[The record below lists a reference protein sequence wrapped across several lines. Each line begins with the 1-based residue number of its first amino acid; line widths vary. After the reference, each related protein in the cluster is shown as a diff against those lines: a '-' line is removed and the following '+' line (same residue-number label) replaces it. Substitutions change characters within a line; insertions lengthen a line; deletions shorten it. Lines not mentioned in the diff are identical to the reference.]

1 MALPSRLGAF
11 MVGTAVGAAQGFYWL
26 YHDVQAVQA
35 ALSRKMDAVHLHI
48 IDQAQRADL
57 RLAAVKD
64 AIPGLSIPPSK
75 SLSPT
80 TPVPAERAIASKN
93 STDKGGTTAAAAS
106 EEAATNPASD

>member
-11 MVGTAVGAAQGFYWL
+11 MVGTAFGAAQGFYWL

-48 IDQAQRADL
+48 VDQAQNADL

-64 AIPGLSIPPSK
+64 AIPGLSIPP
-75 SLSPT
+75 PT
-80 TPVPAERAIASKN
+80 TPTPSEPVPPECSAVGSTNTDTDKSLITKDKESDTN
-93 STDKGGTTAAAAS
+93 STSG
-106 EEAATNPASD
+106 